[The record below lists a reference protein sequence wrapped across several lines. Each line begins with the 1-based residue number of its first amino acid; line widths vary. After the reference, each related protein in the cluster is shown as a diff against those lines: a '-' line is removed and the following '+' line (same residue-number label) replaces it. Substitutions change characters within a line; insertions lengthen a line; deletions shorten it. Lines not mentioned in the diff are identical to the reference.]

1 MQIEV
6 PQLQG
11 RVDAKV
17 AWERE
22 EALITTMLPEVRD
35 LEEVPDPV
43 ARDEEDAR
51 QRAFDDAHLRFSF
64 LRRG

>member
-1 MQIEV
+1 MWAAVQPSRLEGAGV
-6 PQLQG
+6 EAPAG
-11 RVDAKV
+11 RGG
-17 AWERE
+17 RRQQ
-22 EALITTMLPEVRD
+22 LPEVRD